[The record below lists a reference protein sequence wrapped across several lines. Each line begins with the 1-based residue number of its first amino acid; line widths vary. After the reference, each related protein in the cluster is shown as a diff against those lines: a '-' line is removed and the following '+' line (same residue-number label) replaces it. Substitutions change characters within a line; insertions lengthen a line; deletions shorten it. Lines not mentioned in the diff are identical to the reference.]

1 MNHESE
7 VLKSKDD
14 ELKSEKLELI
24 KLRAEK
30 KVLSTQVDIWTELI
44 FKFVVL
50 IRNFENCLKL
60 YEKKTNIKYSSYYFM
75 HFILPWSFKF
85 IYKFLH

>member
-30 KVLSTQVDIWTELI
+30 KVLSTQVIISTKLI

-50 IRNFENCLKL
+50 KRNFGSCLKL
-60 YEKKTNIKYSSYYFM
+60 YEIKQT
-75 HFILPWSFKF
+75 
-85 IYKFLH
+85 

>member
-1 MNHESE
+1 MKTIFKFLKILKLIVNHESD

-30 KVLSTQVDIWTELI
+30 NVLSTQVDKPTKFI
-44 FKFVVL
+44 FNFVTINSKF
-50 IRNFENCLKL
+50 LKL
-60 YEKKTNIKYSSYYFM
+60 FKILQYKTNLK
-75 HFILPWSFKF
+75 
-85 IYKFLH
+85 

>member
-50 IRNFENCLKL
+50 IWKFGNCFKL
-60 YEKKTNIKYSSYYFM
+60 YEIKQT
-75 HFILPWSFKF
+75 
-85 IYKFLH
+85 